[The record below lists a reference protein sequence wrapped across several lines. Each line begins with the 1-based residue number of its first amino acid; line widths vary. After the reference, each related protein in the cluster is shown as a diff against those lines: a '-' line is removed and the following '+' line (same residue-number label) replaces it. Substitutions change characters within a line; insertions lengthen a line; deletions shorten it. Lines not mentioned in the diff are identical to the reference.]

1 MIRQL
6 IISWL
11 LATLSL
17 AAAMPDDLLR
27 FPNGEQLQC
36 KFEGVKEGEKLFGN
50 EMILTFEK
58 SNNLLD
64 ASDTEF

>member
-1 MIRQL
+1 MIYCVFPME
-6 IISWL
+6 SNFN
-11 LATLSL
+11 ASL
-17 AAAMPDDLLR
+17 
-27 FPNGEQLQC
+27 N
-36 KFEGVKEGEKLFGN
+36 VKEGEKLFGN